1 MNALLQGAV
10 RSRTV
15 TLRTSRSLDDWTD
28 TAVLAPRAHKVTGK

>member
-10 RSRTV
+10 
-15 TLRTSRSLDDWTD
+15 RTSRSLDDWTD